1 MALIIKKK
9 NNPIEKWAEDLN
21 RYFPQRSH
29 TDDRHTK
36 RCPTSLILTEMQIK
50 TATSHCS
57 EWPLK
62 SLKIINSG
70 DGVEKRE
77 PSYTVGRNVNWY
89 SHYEKQ

>member
-1 MALIIKKK
+1 MAHSFTELDKAVVCVIRL
-9 NNPIEKWAEDLN
+9 A
-21 RYFPQRSH
+21 S
-29 TDDRHTK
+29 
-36 RCPTSLILTEMQIK
+36 CVSLILREMQIK
-50 TATSHCS
+50 TATSYCS
-57 EWPLK
+57 EWPSLK